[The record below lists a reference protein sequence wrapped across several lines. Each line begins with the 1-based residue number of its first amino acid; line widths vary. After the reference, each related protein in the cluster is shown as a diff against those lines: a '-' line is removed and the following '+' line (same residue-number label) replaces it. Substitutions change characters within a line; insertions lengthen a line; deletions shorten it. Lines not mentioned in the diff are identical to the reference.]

1 MIHCY
6 ETDALSWRS
15 ESLSITLR
23 IIMMMMMM
31 IMLLSIIVCV
41 MLLDGV
47 ASFMISRIRHHSS
60 SHGYK
65 LRSTITDDS
74 NDVSPV
80 SIIVIDDQDTTTAL
94 LNKQKREDLKKS
106 LYSKCAEC
114 DRGFSSIPSDRT
126 AIDSI
131 INELRTLSPEGNPT
145 RNFFPDNNDTSESA
159 PLDGAWKLIYTTAFD
174 VLILGVNPFS
184 ITQSIY
190 QVINSTGSAINV
202 INVAPR
208 LQAFLPQQLVGTGST
223 LRLKVYIDAKRK
235 SDSEISLRFKS
246 TEIKPITLLGNKI
259 SSFLPSLKLLLPQR
273 ILGGDAWKSS
283 SSDSDSNSN
292 NKKKNNSNSFGQSSG
307 YFRVLYLD
315 DECLIIQ
322 QNQPGGIFVS
332 VRSSEPLESIL

>member
-1 MIHCY
+1 
-6 ETDALSWRS
+6 
-15 ESLSITLR
+15 
-23 IIMMMMMM
+23 MMLT
-31 IMLLSIIVCV
+31 LLSVVICV
-41 MLLDGV
+41 ILLDGV
-47 ASFMISRIRHHSS
+47 VSFMYSRIRHHSS
-60 SHGYK
+60 PGYK
-65 LRSTITDDS
+65 LRSTITDDD
-74 NDVSPV
+74 NVGPV
-80 SIIVIDDQDTTTAL
+80 SIVINDQDKAT
-94 LNKQKREDLKKS
+94 LNSQRREDLKKT

-131 INELRTLSPEGNPT
+131 INELRTLSPEQNPT
-145 RNFFPDNNDTSESA
+145 KNFFPDNDHNDTSSVSA

-208 LQAFLPQQLVGTGST
+208 LQAFLPLQLVGTGST

-235 SDSEISLRFKS
+235 SDDEISLRFKS
-246 TEIKPITLLGNKI
+246 TEIKPITLLGNRI
-259 SSFLPSLKLLLPQR
+259 NFLPSLKLLLPQR

-283 SSDSDSNSN
+283 SSSSSSNSSSDN
-292 NKKKNNSNSFGQSSG
+292 NKKNSFGQSSG

-315 DECLIIQ
+315 SECLIIQ

>member
-1 MIHCY
+1 
-6 ETDALSWRS
+6 
-15 ESLSITLR
+15 
-23 IIMMMMMM
+23 
-31 IMLLSIIVCV
+31 
-41 MLLDGV
+41 
-47 ASFMISRIRHHSS
+47 
-60 SHGYK
+60 
-65 LRSTITDDS
+65 
-74 NDVSPV
+74 
-80 SIIVIDDQDTTTAL
+80 
-94 LNKQKREDLKKS
+94 
-106 LYSKCAEC
+106 
-114 DRGFSSIPSDRT
+114 
-126 AIDSI
+126 
-131 INELRTLSPEGNPT
+131 
-145 RNFFPDNNDTSESA
+145 
-159 PLDGAWKLIYTTAFD
+159 

-235 SDSEISLRFKS
+235 SDDEISLRFKS

-259 SSFLPSLKLLLPQR
+259 NFLPSLKLLLPQR

-283 SSDSDSNSN
+283 D
-292 NKKKNNSNSFGQSSG
+292 NKNSFGQSSG

-315 DECLIIQ
+315 SECLIIQ

>member
-1 MIHCY
+1 MY
-6 ETDALSWRS
+6 
-15 ESLSITLR
+15 
-23 IIMMMMMM
+23 
-31 IMLLSIIVCV
+31 
-41 MLLDGV
+41 
-47 ASFMISRIRHHSS
+47 SRIRHQS
-60 SHGYK
+60 SHDYK
-65 LRSTITDDS
+65 LRSTITNDDDGPLS
-74 NDVSPV
+74 M
-80 SIIVIDDQDTTTAL
+80 IVINDQDTAAL
-94 LNKQKREDLKKS
+94 KREDLKKS

-114 DRGFSSIPSDRT
+114 DRGFSSIPSDRI

-131 INELRTLSPEGNPT
+131 INELKTLSPEGNPT
-145 RNFFPDNNDTSESA
+145 RNFFPDNNDTSASA

-235 SDSEISLRFKS
+235 SDDEISLRFKS
-246 TEIKPITLLGNKI
+246 TEIKPITLLGNKLN
-259 SSFLPSLKLLLPQR
+259 FLPSLKLLLPQR
-273 ILGGDAWKSS
+273 ILGGDAWKSN
-283 SSDSDSNSN
+283 DNNN
-292 NKKKNNSNSFGQSSG
+292 NKNSFGQTSG

-315 DECLIIQ
+315 SECLIIQ

>member
-1 MIHCY
+1 MI
-6 ETDALSWRS
+6 
-15 ESLSITLR
+15 
-23 IIMMMMMM
+23 
-31 IMLLSIIVCV
+31 
-41 MLLDGV
+41 LDGGS
-47 ASFMISRIRHHSS
+47 SFMYSRIRYQS
-60 SHGYK
+60 SHDYK
-65 LRSTITDDS
+65 LRSTITYD
-74 NDVSPV
+74 NDGPV
-80 SIIVIDDQDTTTAL
+80 STIVINDQDTAAL
-94 LNKQKREDLKKS
+94 NSKRREDLKKS

-114 DRGFSSIPSDRT
+114 DRGFSSIPSDRI

-131 INELRTLSPEGNPT
+131 INELKTLSPEGNPT
-145 RNFFPDNNDTSESA
+145 RKFFPDNNDTSASA

-235 SDSEISLRFKS
+235 SDDEISLRFKS

-259 SSFLPSLKLLLPQR
+259 NFLPSLKLLLPQR

-283 SSDSDSNSN
+283 D
-292 NKKKNNSNSFGQSSG
+292 NKNSFGQSSG

-315 DECLIIQ
+315 SECLIIQ

>member
-1 MIHCY
+1 
-6 ETDALSWRS
+6 
-15 ESLSITLR
+15 
-23 IIMMMMMM
+23 
-31 IMLLSIIVCV
+31 
-41 MLLDGV
+41 MLLDGGS
-47 ASFMISRIRHHSS
+47 SFMYSRIRHQS
-60 SHGYK
+60 SHDYK
-65 LRSTITDDS
+65 LRSTITNDD
-74 NDVSPV
+74 DGPV
-80 SIIVIDDQDTTTAL
+80 STIVINDQDTAAL
-94 LNKQKREDLKKS
+94 NFKRREDLKKS

-114 DRGFSSIPSDRT
+114 DRGFSSIPSDRI

-131 INELRTLSPEGNPT
+131 INELKTLSPEGNPT
-145 RNFFPDNNDTSESA
+145 RNFFPDNNDTSASA

-235 SDSEISLRFKS
+235 SDDEISLRFKS

-259 SSFLPSLKLLLPQR
+259 NFLPSLKLLLPQR

-283 SSDSDSNSN
+283 DNN
-292 NKKKNNSNSFGQSSG
+292 NKNSFGQSSG

-315 DECLIIQ
+315 SECLIIQ